1 MDCVGGAGAPPAG
14 VETCAWRPQAA
25 SETRAIAPA
34 NRRGEVDG
42 MLVSLDVNL
51 PARLASAP
59 DLPENNAFMPPRIH
73 DISLPVASGGLIYPG
88 NPPIEIASVSAMA
101 AGASSNGSRISFG
114 SHTATHVDAQHH
126 MIDGGW
132 TVDQMKLDVLIG
144 PALLVRF
151 PDDVLSITAAGLA
164 DLDLTGVE
172 RILFAT
178 RNSTFNRETEF
189 RRDYTFVAPDA
200 ADLLVAKGIKL
211 VGVDYLSIE
220 QFRSGHHKTHKNLLG
235 ADVIIIEGL
244 ALGDVPAGRY
254 ELICLPLSL
263 PGLDGA
269 PARAVLRELTPT
281 I

>member
-1 MDCVGGAGAPPAG
+1 
-14 VETCAWRPQAA
+14 
-25 SETRAIAPA
+25 
-34 NRRGEVDG
+34 
-42 MLVSLDVNL
+42 MLVSLDVNP

-59 DLPENNAFMPPRIH
+59 DVPENNAFMPPRIH
-73 DISLPVASGGLIYPG
+73 DISLPVIAGGLIYPG
-88 NPPIEIASVSAMA
+88 NPPIEIASVSAMS
-101 AGASSNGSRISFG
+101 AGASSNGSRLSFG

-132 TVDQMKLDVLIG
+132 TVDQMRLDVLIG

-151 PDDVLSITAAGLA
+151 PDDVMSVTAAHLTA
-164 DLDLTGVE
+164 LDLSGVE

-178 RNSTFNRETEF
+178 RNSGFNRETEF

-200 ADLLVAKGIKL
+200 AELLVSKGIRL

-220 QFRSGHHKTHKNLLG
+220 QFRSGHHRTHKTLLG

-244 ALGDVPAGRY
+244 ALADVPPGRY

-269 PARAVLRELTPT
+269 PARAVLRELTLT
-281 I
+281 N